1 MPRSSQH
8 HLRIAKHGSEPAGET
23 PSVPACEPPSV
34 PADQHQRSAPATFT
48 ATLVAL
54 DSAGQAW
61 VEWQP
66 EPATGRPSKR
76 SSPAAP
82 IPLQTSAARSTV
94 ALCAEYVG
102 REVLV
107 CRANRAGQ
115 AVIIGVLQEL
125 AAARPEDDASIDL
138 LIQRRRVVLSARTE
152 VVLRCGE
159 GSITLSRDGKVSIR
173 GVDVVSSAVRTQRI
187 RGGAVRIN

>member
-8 HLRIAKHGSEPAGET
+8 RLSIAERAPEPAAET
-23 PSVPACEPPSV
+23 PSIPARVPSSV
-34 PADQHQRSAPATFT
+34 PATFT

-66 EPATGRPSKR
+66 EPVTGRQGKR
-76 SSPAAP
+76 SPPPGPSS
-82 IPLQTSAARSTV
+82 LQTSPARSTV
-94 ALCAEYVG
+94 ALAAEHVG

-115 AVIIGVLQEL
+115 AVIIGVLQDL
-125 AAARPEDDASIDL
+125 GAAHPTDDPSIDL
-138 LIQRRRVVLSARTE
+138 FIQRRRVVLSARTE

-159 GSITLSRDGKVSIR
+159 GSITLSEDGKVTIR

>member
-8 HLRIAKHGSEPAGET
+8 RLSIAERAPEPAGE
-23 PSVPACEPPSV
+23 PPSL
-34 PADQHQRSAPATFT
+34 PASIPPRAPPNVPATFT
-48 ATLVAL
+48 ATLIAL

-61 VEWQP
+61 IEWQP
-66 EPATGRPSKR
+66 EPAPGHHSKKSGPPAPS
-76 SSPAAP
+76 PV
-82 IPLQTSAARSTV
+82 QTSPARSTV
-94 ALCAEYVG
+94 VLAAEHVG

-115 AVIIGVLQEL
+115 AVIIGVLQDL
-125 AAARPEDDASIDL
+125 AAPGVTDDPSIDL
-138 LIQRRRVVLSARTE
+138 LIQRRRVVLSARSE

-159 GSITLSRDGKVSIR
+159 GSITLSKDGKVTIR